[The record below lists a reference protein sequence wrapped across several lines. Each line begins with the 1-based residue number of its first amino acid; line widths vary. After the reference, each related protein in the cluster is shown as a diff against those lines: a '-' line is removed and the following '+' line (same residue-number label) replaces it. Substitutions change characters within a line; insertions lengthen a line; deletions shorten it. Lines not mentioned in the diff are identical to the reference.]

1 MEILMNIPERPDKIS
16 VYGAGSWGTALALQ
30 LARNGIDVLLWDF
43 NPENV
48 ALYDNARENTRYLPG
63 IKFPDNLNCTDSIEE
78 AVEHANDQLIVIPSH
93 GFRDLLK
100 KMKPFLS
107 PQHSIIWATKGLEV
121 GTGKLLH
128 EVLIDELGEDIPYGL
143 VSGPTF
149 ALEVAKGL
157 PSAMTAAAST
167 PELAQRTAAAFQGG
181 NYRVYTSDDVLG
193 VELGGAV
200 KNVLAIAA
208 GVSDGLGFGANARS
222 AIITRGLAEIMRLS
236 ESLGAQHDTIMG
248 LSGVGD
254 LVLTCTD
261 NQSRNRQLG
270 LALGQ
275 GKDVETAIKEIG
287 QAVEGAKTSH
297 CIDLLA
303 KRAGVKM
310 PICKLIN
317 EIIYNNLP
325 PQEAVKALLSREIK
339 SEF

>member
-1 MEILMNIPERPDKIS
+1 MTAPTKIA

-30 LARNGIDVLLWDF
+30 LARNGLDVLLWDF
-43 NPENV
+43 NPENI
-48 ALYDNARENTRYLPG
+48 ALYDEKRENTHYLPG
-63 IKFPDNLNCTDSIEE
+63 IPFPDNLHCTDSLEE
-78 AVEHANDQLIVIPSH
+78 MVNHANDQLIVIPSH

-100 KMKPFLS
+100 KIKPLLKPEHAIF
-107 PQHSIIWATKGLEV
+107 WATKGLEV

-128 EVLIDELGEDIPYGL
+128 EVLIDELGTDVPYGL

-167 PELAQRTAAAFQGG
+167 PELAERIAAAFQGG
-181 NYRVYTSDDVLG
+181 NYRVYTSDDILG

-208 GVSDGLGFGANARS
+208 GISDGLGFGANARA
-222 AIITRGLAEIMRLS
+222 AIITRGLAEIMRLAKNM
-236 ESLGAQHDTIMG
+236 GAKDETIMG
-248 LSGVGD
+248 LAGVGD

-261 NQSRNRQLG
+261 NQSRNRRLG

-275 GKDVETAIKEIG
+275 GKDVDSAIEEIG
-287 QAVEGAKTSH
+287 QAVEGAKSSH
-297 CIDLLA
+297 CIGLLA
-303 KRAGVKM
+303 KRAGVEM
-310 PICKLIN
+310 PICESVHKV
-317 EIIYNNLP
+317 IYAGLAP
-325 PQEAVKALLSREIK
+325 KQAVKELLARQLK

>member
-1 MEILMNIPERPDKIS
+1 MSNAERPKNIA

-43 NPENV
+43 NPEHV
-48 ALYDNARENTRYLPG
+48 ASYEKARENSHYLPG
-63 IKFPDNLNCTDSIEE
+63 IPFPDNLHCTDSLE
-78 AVEHANDQLIVIPSH
+78 AMLNHSDLQFIVIPSH
-93 GFRDLLK
+93 GFRSLLQK
-100 KMKPFLS
+100 IKPNLS
-107 PQHSIIWATKGLEV
+107 SSHSIAWATKGLEV

-128 EVLIDELGEDIPYGL
+128 EVLIDELGESVPYGL

-167 PELAQRTAAAFQGG
+167 PELAQKIANAFQGG

-193 VELGGAV
+193 VELGGAI

-208 GVSDGLGFGANARS
+208 GISDGLGFGANARA
-222 AIITRGLAEIMRLS
+222 AIITRGLAEIMRLA
-236 ESLGAQHDTIMG
+236 ESMGADNETIMG

-261 NQSRNRQLG
+261 NQSRNRRLG
-270 LALGQ
+270 LALGKGQ
-275 GKDVETAIKEIG
+275 EVNAAIKEIG
-287 QAVEGAKTSH
+287 QAVEGAKSSH
-297 CIDLLA
+297 CIGLLA
-303 KRAGVKM
+303 KRAGVEM
-310 PICKLIN
+310 PIC
-317 EIIYNNLP
+317 EHVHQVIYAGLSP
-325 PQEAVKALLSREIK
+325 KDAVKALLGRELK